1 MIEFKLFLEFIKI
14 GSFSFG
20 GGFATL
26 PFIYQ
31 LAEQTGWISLEE
43 VNKIVTIS
51 QMTPGPL
58 ACNIATYLGAKLDGI
73 IRFNCCYNCFCN
85 TSYYIYDYYI

>member
-1 MIEFKLFLEFIKI
+1 MILVNLFFEFIQI
-14 GSFSFG
+14 AAFSFG

-31 LAEQTGWISLEE
+31 LAQKSSWISLEE
-43 VNKIVTIS
+43 INQMITIS

-58 ACNIATYLGAKLDGI
+58 ACNIATYVGVKLYGI
-73 IRFNCCYNCFCN
+73 MRSINCNYCICN
-85 TSYYIYDYYI
+85 TSNYFYDNCV